1 MHRSREIEKREK
13 TQKEGKN
20 TDKLPV
26 LLGRHDLNEKS
37 KPSEKAKA
45 GYEKA
50 NLSHRRDDY
59 RKIDFSDSKEAKAEE
74 MAKRYPNQVE
84 RELICSFAGQW
95 VLRKPTETPGL
106 KLRDA
111 PRNHQQVPADMFE
124 ITDSGALFD
133 ISLSQYILSDY
144 DKGWHLGDL
153 KVKQYLSDVTGKHLT
168 LSQTDKEGTEHTAS
182 VSHFLQDD
190 DGNTFPQ
197 TLQWN
202 NGEVW
207 TRKRP
212 ELKNLNGHWHKFL
225 PNGKCVPMSIPR
237 WAPTNHGPNGELE
250 VWISLDSENIEKLW
264 VFMEQDPE
272 HPGSQRLRWSNGQLW
287 YPGQGSIA
295 KRCSFSRTAPHLE
308 KFSSKELQSRE
319 CSPVLASP
327 SDSSISQDT
336 GSTHK
341 TSPMEESLY
350 VQSAEFL
357 LAHIQDRDREI
368 QESLSSVEDVCKELQ
383 SRECSPVIASPSDS
397 SISQD
402 THKISPMEESLYV
415 QSAEFYTSLL
425 EELLAH
431 TQSRNREIQESLSS
445 VEDVYKEQLESR
457 TKQVWLEEQNR
468 LQQDNEILRQRLEA
482 AQRRLSEI
490 SFNSEQK
497 SHLFS
502 DSNSEKEKLMQANL
516 VFHDQLTLMR
526 QTVEAERNQRV
537 AKTEEV
543 RLLNVRL
550 EAAHAELQA
559 KFEGLLLGD
568 DFKDLKLR
576 LKLGQQT
583 EDVKLVCPEC
593 LDSDECPILPSVE
606 EMEEVDFEDSFCGSD
621 GEVPIIPS
629 SSCSAMFL
637 SDQKYD
643 TICDYSNQ
651 KIPNGTHKCVS
662 TIPTLWPISA
672 AIVEDEFDEDPDFE
686 DSFCGSDGEVPIIPS
701 SSCSAMF
708 LSDQKYDTICDYSNQ
723 KIPNGTHKCV
733 STIPTLWPIS
743 AAIVEDEFDED
754 GNGDRKIQDC
764 SLVSAAI
771 MEDVLSFVDEVDC
784 DLLSAAI
791 MEDELDEHG
800 KITSL

>member
-1 MHRSREIEKREK
+1 M
-13 TQKEGKN
+13 
-20 TDKLPV
+20 

-207 TRKRP
+207 TRKRL
-212 ELKNLNGHWHKFL
+212 ELKNLNGQWHKFL

-250 VWISLDSENIEKLW
+250 VWISPDSENIEKLW

-287 YPGQGSIA
+287 YPGQGSIER
-295 KRCSFSRTAPHLE
+295 RCSFSKTAPHLE
-308 KFSSKELQSRE
+308 KFSS
-319 CSPVLASP
+319 
-327 SDSSISQDT
+327 
-336 GSTHK
+336 
-341 TSPMEESLY
+341 
-350 VQSAEFL
+350 
-357 LAHIQDRDREI
+357 
-368 QESLSSVEDVCKELQ
+368 KELQ

-402 THKISPMEESLYV
+402 THKISPTEESLYA
-415 QSAEFYTSLL
+415 QSAEF
-425 EELLAH
+425 LLAH
-431 TQSRNREIQESLSS
+431 IQNRDREIQESLSS
-445 VEDVYKEQLESR
+445 VEDVYKEQVESR
-457 TKQVWLEEQNR
+457 TKQVGLEEQNR
-468 LQQDNEILRQRLEA
+468 MQQDNEILRQRLEA

-502 DSNSEKEKLMQANL
+502 EEERLMQANL
-516 VFHDQLTLMR
+516 VFQDQLILMR
-526 QTVEAERNQRV
+526 QTAEAERNQHV

-550 EAAHAELQA
+550 EAAHAEL
-559 KFEGLLLGD
+559 
-568 DFKDLKLR
+568 R
-576 LKLGQQT
+576 RQT
-583 EDVKLVCPEC
+583 EEFKCSDVLELVCPEC

-606 EMEEVDFEDSFCGSD
+606 VMEEVDFEDSFCGSD
-621 GEVPIIPS
+621 GGGPIIPS
-629 SSCSAMFL
+629 SSCSTMFL

-643 TICDYSNQ
+643 TICDYTNQ
-651 KIPNGTHKCVS
+651 KIPNRTHKYVS

-672 AIVEDEFDEDPDFE
+672 A
-686 DSFCGSDGEVPIIPS
+686 
-701 SSCSAMF
+701 M
-708 LSDQKYDTICDYSNQ
+708 
-723 KIPNGTHKCV
+723 
-733 STIPTLWPIS
+733 
-743 AAIVEDEFDED
+743 ED

>member
-1 MHRSREIEKREK
+1 
-13 TQKEGKN
+13 
-20 TDKLPV
+20 
-26 LLGRHDLNEKS
+26 
-37 KPSEKAKA
+37 
-45 GYEKA
+45 
-50 NLSHRRDDY
+50 
-59 RKIDFSDSKEAKAEE
+59 
-74 MAKRYPNQVE
+74 
-84 RELICSFAGQW
+84 
-95 VLRKPTETPGL
+95 
-106 KLRDA
+106 
-111 PRNHQQVPADMFE
+111 
-124 ITDSGALFD
+124 
-133 ISLSQYILSDY
+133 
-144 DKGWHLGDL
+144 
-153 KVKQYLSDVTGKHLT
+153 

-295 KRCSFSRTAPHLE
+295 KRCSFSGTAPHLE

-576 LKLGQQT
+576 LKLGRQT
-583 EDVKLVCPEC
+583 EDVELVCPEC

-629 SSCSAMFL
+629 SSCS
-637 SDQKYD
+637 
-643 TICDYSNQ
+643 T
-651 KIPNGTHKCVS
+651 
-662 TIPTLWPISA
+662 
-672 AIVEDEFDEDPDFE
+672 
-686 DSFCGSDGEVPIIPS
+686 
-701 SSCSAMF
+701 MF